1 MDMRR
6 AGAGK
11 TTMAE
16 AGNQRTRA
24 PRAKPQPPI
33 GLERIGA
40 WLTLVANLG
49 VLAGLVLVILQ
60 LSQNERMI
68 RAQTRHEIAD
78 GIVELLADTAGNP
91 HLADIAFRGQ
101 QGEALTPVEQFQFQL
116 RIGALLRIWED
127 EHYQYR
133 MGLYDEAEFTHERE
147 NWKTVLGSSPGLV
160 ALWCRSSGNYSAE
173 FAAEVNGLLGPR
185 GCEAAR
191 R

>member
-1 MDMRR
+1 
-6 AGAGK
+6 
-11 TTMAE
+11 MAE

-24 PRAKPQPPI
+24 PRAKPQPPT
-33 GLERIGA
+33 GVERIGA

-49 VLAGLVLVILQ
+49 VLAGLVLDILQ

-133 MGLYDEAEFTHERE
+133 MGLYDEAEFARER
-147 NWKTVLGSSPGLV
+147 NTWKGVLQANHGVLV
-160 ALWCRSSGNYSAE
+160 FWCGNRANFSAE
-173 FAAEVNGLLGPR
+173 FAAEMNGLLGPR
-185 GCEAAR
+185 VCDAGSR
-191 R
+191 